1 MAYRN
6 FSNGT
11 KDRRTFNLYA
21 YRFLLNPAKTVQ
33 SITLP
38 NNPHV
43 VILSATLVP

>member
-6 FSNGT
+6 FNNGS
-11 KDRRTFNLYA
+11 KDRRMFNLYA
-21 YRFLLNPAKTVQ
+21 YRLPLDPAKTVQ

-38 NNPHV
+38 NNPHA